1 MIWLPCH
8 LRGKKALV
16 SDKHETYSF
25 TMKSISY
32 EYFQLTALQKKV
44 SHYVCSC
51 ISSRN

>member
-25 TMKSISY
+25 TMKSINC
-32 EYFQLTALQKKV
+32 EYFQRTALQ
-44 SHYVCSC
+44 
-51 ISSRN
+51 